1 MNKHFKSI
9 KRCCKQFSSYCCY
22 LLLHLLDFYSDLILF
37 RCISKN
43 PLIEAKWKTL
53 NAHCFVCVVE
63 IIQKIHIVQIPQ
75 ASKLTLLQSS
85 PEALWNRV
93 FLPMAKMIFWLFMK
107 SKTIHTA
114 SGLEQH
120 TDAPS
125 LELIPFSCLF
135 TYLFHRWNLNHTE
148 RASARSDPRHSTAHQ
163 HTSLLLTLA
172 LFLSDGRLPSLK
184 QL

>member
-22 LLLHLLDFYSDLILF
+22 LLLHLLDIYSDLILF

-43 PLIEAKWKTL
+43 PLTEAKWKTL

-93 FLPMAKMIFWLFMK
+93 FLPMAKMIFWLFMNRARQFILPLGW
-107 SKTIHTA
+107 SNTLT
-114 SGLEQH
+114 
-120 TDAPS
+120 TPS

-148 RASARSDPRHSTAHQ
+148 RANARRKEAAAAAIPGTALLIS
-163 HTSLLLTLA
+163 TSLCC
-172 LFLSDGRLPSLK
+172 
-184 QL
+184 